1 MGLSLNMF
9 DILGPTFTLNI
20 SGQEKLKSKV
30 GSLLTLGFL
39 SCFIVA
45 SGFFIAGFFDR
56 TTPAVVTEEI
66 NLKTGPK
73 VEFGRSNMLPLII
86 LNDKSEGFDDEID
99 PNDVDNYLDIKLHV
113 TRETKKKNAKGEDVP
128 VNERVSYSAV
138 PCKSLTSKGK
148 FNYLA
153 RARNYQDWKPY
164 IDEFAICIDANEAD
178 INKIFMAA
186 NSESPD
192 STKLTIVMMPCSG
205 PLEADGGSC
214 KPESDISKLSMELL
228 FPTLNPDFFNYK
240 DPTYMN
246 IEFDNSLS
254 IPDFA
259 LERVDSFKPINHIIY
274 DEDQFTGSPK
284 ESGMFIEL
292 QPLGPTYTTRNQ
304 ADPYSCED
312 PDSET
317 CKPVY
322 SVSFVNGLKSF
333 KYTRKYKSAT
343 AVLSEIG
350 GISTLLLQVFTYLNM
365 IYLYFART
373 EIMCQQLFPSL
384 GTAPSDNHT
393 PNSSV
398 KTEAQKENDKQRIKR
413 VKELRTEAVN
423 MIDSSIDLSILF
435 KEICS
440 IRVLTEIFLDDMQR
454 NLVALSSLQVFRK
467 RQKIAADTELNS
479 KAQKSS
485 KSKTKQPNE
494 VQLARREHLACLQ
507 TISSRIAVH
516 KKQVQKK
523 GHGAGNGDADS
534 HHDDSQQTGIAFISN
549 QIDFKIKSSV
559 QELGLEFLDPM
570 GINVNSSETGNHPK
584 PLNIPEG
591 PLDKPHKNNGQQTVS
606 ELMNQLRED
615 RGEEDIALSSKGK
628 NLEGVNRPGETGP
641 SGNNPQT
648 VSDPSSIK
656 VHVPEEK
663 LP

>member
-365 IYLYFART
+365 IYLYFARDNLLT
-373 EIMCQQLFPSL
+373 RMLFPSISSPPRAASKSQ
-384 GTAPSDNHT
+384 TAPQQIAGGTSKETYSKWKQLRQDA
-393 PNSSV
+393 V
-398 KTEAQKENDKQRIKR
+398 K
-413 VKELRTEAVN
+413 L
-423 MIDSSIDLSILF
+423 IDSSIDLSTLF
-435 KEICS
+435 EELCVV
-440 IRVLTEIFLDDMQR
+440 RVLGEVLVDDMQR
-454 NLVALSSLQVFRK
+454 SLVTFSALQVFREQQSSEE
-467 RQKIAADTELNS
+467 QKEKAKKSVDSTPVVTES
-479 KAQKSS
+479 GSPSGSS
-485 KSKTKQPNE
+485 KSKDE
-494 VQLARREHLACLQ
+494 AQLHQHQQQEAIGEIGRRQSSDPLQARIDSNIKRQVALLSLPFLSANPDE
-507 TISSRIAVH
+507 SSRTQLQPAKDFDQSEGKGLISIGARVN
-516 KKQVQKK
+516 KIDEPDEWNLNDMENKK
-523 GHGAGNGDADS
+523 GHAARIDGL
-534 HHDDSQQTGIAFISN
+534 SQQPNPWQT
-549 QIDFKIKSSV
+549 
-559 QELGLEFLDPM
+559 
-570 GINVNSSETGNHPK
+570 
-584 PLNIPEG
+584 
-591 PLDKPHKNNGQQTVS
+591 NNG
-606 ELMNQLRED
+606 
-615 RGEEDIALSSKGK
+615 K
-628 NLEGVNRPGETGP
+628 N
-641 SGNNPQT
+641 
-648 VSDPSSIK
+648 I
-656 VHVPEEK
+656 
-663 LP
+663 